1 MHSLHFASSF
11 LYTVLE
17 HAPRDAKLVNELGL
31 KLKFALNT
39 HCHADHITGSGYL
52 KKLLPGSLS
61 AIGGKAGANADRF
74 LADKEDVEFGRHK
87 ITAYETP
94 GHT

>member
-1 MHSLHFASSF
+1 MEQAQ
-11 LYTVLE
+11 
-17 HAPRDAKLVNELGL
+17 RDAKMVKELGL

-52 KKLLPGSLS
+52 KRLLPGTLS
-61 AIGGKAGANADRF
+61 AIGKHAGANADRHLENDEF
-74 LADKEDVEFGRHK
+74 VEFGK
-87 ITAYETP
+87 FKVQAVSTP